1 MFRISFSNFPDDDV
15 IESKKN
21 NPKFGLACARA
32 LFSRMDTESNHRLTE
47 LYAAGNQPQDKYKYS
62 NQRKAK
68 SGKPIINAD
77 VYADVARNKEYAK
90 NLSKIDYTIS
100 SPAPKCVSAL
110 LSTMAERHYVP
121 VADFVDK
128 ASIKKKDKKKF
139 SVYATSKIINP
150 MLKGMGLPTIRVPFE
165 PIDLGH
171 LEVMAKTGAFQLEE
185 EAALEKIAKAGFSAS
200 QWPKTR
206 TEVNRSAI
214 IHHMMCAKIYD
225 DPITGMN
232 KIKYIQYPNISC
244 VWNESNDAQPVAV
257 GHVEQKTIRE
267 IYPMLKASNWTDD
280 QINNLAKQ
288 YRNEYT
294 NMNGCKDWWFQ
305 RVDENTKQ
313 WMWLDFTVD
322 VMEFVYLTRNNMQYS
337 YDEKSKKYRRNTGED
352 KDKEGY
358 ENYPCNFWYEGNY
371 VIARDGADMIYGWQK
386 MRNQMQDRLNPMCPY
401 IITAI
406 PGLSPIKRAIGHLD
420 DIQYCVCKLRVAE
433 WSAAPK
439 GFTIDGGAAAN
450 IKIGGEEFNLF
461 DMMEVFRLTGIRIVA
476 SKMTTSGQR
485 TDVPLVEAEN
495 GLGQG
500 AQEWINMIIHHTY
513 MFMNDI
519 GMNENMIGAPS
530 QSAERLVG
538 VIKQDIEAG
547 NRGNWILQQY
557 EQIFQSECTKRLI
570 YQTIAD
576 IQNDEQLAEA
586 YAAVIGEKNIQIV
599 KEMDFKTLEQVGID
613 VEAVEI
619 DKRKAEIM
627 MRAVEMSKAM
637 SRDGKVIV
645 TQSQLEKVRQLLDN
659 YEIKE
664 AIDLLGYAEAESD
677 AREKAWA
684 QQMAQDTMKG
694 QQESARISEEEK
706 RNTILLKGDVDVKVA
721 TALADIEVKKTIAIE
736 EAKSRFKVIEGEAGS
751 ENKKEEM
758 VLEGT
763 IEAKNKEEITGN
775 I

>member
-1 MFRISFSNFPDDDV
+1 
-15 IESKKN
+15 
-21 NPKFGLACARA
+21 
-32 LFSRMDTESNHRLTE
+32 
-47 LYAAGNQPQDKYKYS
+47 
-62 NQRKAK
+62 
-68 SGKPIINAD
+68 
-77 VYADVARNKEYAK
+77 
-90 NLSKIDYTIS
+90 
-100 SPAPKCVSAL
+100 
-110 LSTMAERHYVP
+110 
-121 VADFVDK
+121 
-128 ASIKKKDKKKF
+128 
-139 SVYATSKIINP
+139 
-150 MLKGMGLPTIRVPFE
+150 
-165 PIDLGH
+165 
-171 LEVMAKTGAFQLEE
+171 
-185 EAALEKIAKAGFSAS
+185 
-200 QWPKTR
+200 
-206 TEVNRSAI
+206 
-214 IHHMMCAKIYD
+214 
-225 DPITGMN
+225 
-232 KIKYIQYPNISC
+232 
-244 VWNESNDAQPVAV
+244 
-257 GHVEQKTIRE
+257 
-267 IYPMLKASNWTDD
+267 
-280 QINNLAKQ
+280 
-288 YRNEYT
+288 
-294 NMNGCKDWWFQ
+294 
-305 RVDENTKQ
+305 
-313 WMWLDFTVD
+313 
-322 VMEFVYLTRNNMQYS
+322 
-337 YDEKSKKYRRNTGED
+337 
-352 KDKEGY
+352 
-358 ENYPCNFWYEGNY
+358 
-371 VIARDGADMIYGWQK
+371 
-386 MRNQMQDRLNPMCPY
+386 
-401 IITAI
+401 
-406 PGLSPIKRAIGHLD
+406 
-420 DIQYCVCKLRVAE
+420 VCKLRVAE